1 MKDAMVTFFW
11 EYSTLIVFLHV
22 LSAVIWVGGMVAMR
36 FAAHNAF
43 MELEPPLRLARS
55 AQALKRLFAIVSPF
69 VIILIITAVLMAV
82 GWGFRAAS
90 VDADGNVIDKAA
102 FATYQLVHIKEAI
115 WMLMALN
122 LGAMILR
129 RNKAQ
134 KLIDKGDFKAA
145 KPVLGLIGKYMVP
158 VNIVLGIIAIYLG
171 VTLRYSHA

>member
-1 MKDAMVTFFW
+1 MKEAMVTLFW

-22 LSAVIWVGGMVAMR
+22 LSAVVWVGGMIAMR
-36 FAAHNAF
+36 FAAHHSF
-43 MELEPPLRLARS
+43 MELEPPLRLART

-90 VDADGNVIDKAA
+90 VDANGNVIDEAA
-102 FATYQLVHIKEAI
+102 FATYQLVHVKEAI
-115 WMLMALN
+115 WLIMALN

-134 KLIDKGDFKAA
+134 KKIDAGDFAAA
-145 KPVLGLIGKYMVP
+145 KGLLGLIGKYMVP
-158 VNIVLGIIAIYLG
+158 LNIILGIIAIYLG

>member
-1 MKDAMVTFFW
+1 MKEAMVTLFW

-22 LSAVIWVGGMVAMR
+22 LSAVVWVGGMIAMR
-36 FAAHNAF
+36 FAAHHSF
-43 MELEPPLRLARS
+43 MELEPPLRLART

-69 VIILIITAVLMAV
+69 VVILIITAVLMAV

-90 VDADGNVIDKAA
+90 VDANGNVIDEAA
-102 FATYQLVHIKEAI
+102 FATYQLVHVKEAI
-115 WMLMALN
+115 WLIMALN

-134 KLIDKGDFKAA
+134 KKIDAGDFAAA
-145 KPVLGLIGKYMVP
+145 KGLLGLIGKYMVP
-158 VNIVLGIIAIYLG
+158 LNIILGVIAIYLG

>member
-1 MKDAMVTFFW
+1 MKEAMVTFFW

-22 LSAVIWVGGMVAMR
+22 LSAVVWVGGMIAMR

-43 MELEPPLRLARS
+43 MELEPPVRLART
-55 AQALKRLFAIVSPF
+55 AHALKRLFAIVSPF
-69 VIILIITAVLMAV
+69 VVILIITAVLMAV

-90 VDADGNVIDKAA
+90 VDANGNVIDEAA
-102 FATYQLVHIKEAI
+102 FATYQLVHVKEAI
-115 WMLMALN
+115 WLIMALN

-134 KLIDKGDFKAA
+134 KKIDAGDFAAA
-145 KPVLGLIGKYMVP
+145 KGLLGLIGKYMVP
-158 VNIVLGIIAIYLG
+158 LNIILGVIAIYLG